1 MKKTILGV
9 MLAAGALLAAPAQ
22 ALDSDLRI
30 KGYMVSVDGDDS
42 AATNLG
48 VVYGLDFLGMIG
60 AEFEASTTIS
70 DGEYAGEDYSVTQ
83 VGGFATL
90 MTPGPIYFKAK
101 AGLLYNDFEIGGFSD
116 TNTDPA
122 YGLGLG
128 LFGLEIEY
136 TRSKLGEED
145 LDMLTVAFGF

>member
-9 MLAAGALLAAPAQ
+9 MLAAGALLATPAQ